1 MGRHDWILT
10 RCGRRG
16 RGTLRGHAPPGT
28 TMVVC
33 IQYTTNRV
41 QCFRYASMCIA
52 TMAEIGAP
60 GRAMVVCCVPALV
73 FDRPQTAL
81 SSDGGRRPCRPA
93 LPSLPCLKPEG
104 DRAKGCGPRT
114 STFICLQCQTCQK
127 KKGIRSHTTCTL
139 PQAHEVLHLPCIP
152 YSCTWCHGHWTE
164 QKRPPASFACA
175 CRWLRHSCAAGF
187 AQARRTTD
195 YQHVQIETTLELVH
209 GGACAPGQS

>member
-16 RGTLRGHAPPGT
+16 RGTLRGHAPPAT

-127 KKGIRSHTTCTL
+127 KKGDTQPHDM
-139 PQAHEVLHLPCIP
+139 H
-152 YSCTWCHGHWTE
+152 
-164 QKRPPASFACA
+164 PPAGTRGPAFAVHTVQLYMVSWTLDRAEAATCLVCMRLPLA
-175 CRWLRHSCAAGF
+175 SSLVCGGLRSGTPHDRLSTCS
-187 AQARRTTD
+187 D
-195 YQHVQIETTLELVH
+195 
-209 GGACAPGQS
+209 